1 MKLLKQQQIQ
11 IQIVN
16 ISEYFRSHQNYISP
30 KLFVMVFFSLVLLS
44 TMICLTLFSVYFER
58 SWCILLFLHIFSH
71 LITDVQECSIDTS
84 KPCHCLPDFWS
95 QCRKPVFWKQTC
107 SNIRCYGFTISHV
120 IWTWKKCGPV
130 RKVQGIGL
138 IYFLK
143 ISRFIMNK
151 NHNYLGYKI
160 NWKSQKSTFPDQI
173 QTIY

>member
-16 ISEYFRSHQNYISP
+16 ISEYFRSHLNYILP
-30 KLFVMVFFSLVLLS
+30 KLFVMVFFLLVLLL
-44 TMICLTLFSVYFER
+44 TMICLTFFSVYFGR
-58 SWCILLFLHIFSH
+58 SWCRLLFLRIFSH

-95 QCRKPVFWKQTC
+95 QCRKPVLWKLTC
-107 SNIRCYGFTISHV
+107 SNIRWHGFTISHV

-130 RKVQGIGL
+130 RKVEGIGL
-138 IYFLK
+138 IFFM

-151 NHNYLGYKI
+151 NHNYLGSKI